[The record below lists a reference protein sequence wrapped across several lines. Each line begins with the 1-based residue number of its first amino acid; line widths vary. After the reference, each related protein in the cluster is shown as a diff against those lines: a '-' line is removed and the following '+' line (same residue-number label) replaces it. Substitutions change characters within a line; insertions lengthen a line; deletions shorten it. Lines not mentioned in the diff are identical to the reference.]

1 MEDQIRK
8 MPDEQILRMLTIDS
22 AQYRPEALAIAEDE
36 ARRRGLDLQTPLTDS
51 GGEHGKFGEA
61 FKSAFEAAKA
71 ATGPARFMAAGKP
84 VVCSHCGADL
94 FDEKPALLNTRLRTF
109 FKLDWLDPGATVL
122 VCESC
127 SSIRWFVRAP
137 DRM

>member
-8 MPDEQILRMLTIDS
+8 MSDEQILRMLTIDS

-36 ARRRGLDLQTPLTDS
+36 ARRRGLD
-51 GGEHGKFGEA
+51 
-61 FKSAFEAAKA
+61 FEAAHAGELGKLGEALKSIFESTKA
-71 ATGPARFMAAGKP
+71 GKGPGRFWVAGKP

-109 FKLDWLDPGATVL
+109 FKFDWLDPAATVL
-122 VCESC
+122 VCETC
-127 SSIRWFVRAP
+127 SSIRWFAKSP
-137 DRM
+137 DRI